1 MLEDY
6 LDHKFQWSQEGL
18 NCKSLASPLFKIWD
32 WRLSPPAERRGE
44 LILRFHL
51 ERKYFVMV
59 YMVYITYHKY
69 YTTNIFIWQSGLI
82 TCFRTDCFHSNY
94 HTLKWKVF
102 FFCDRAWKHPVY
114 VISQTKCITN
124 IFNFQMLNQNV
135 FFVSWSGLK
144 MFCSVYYQS
153 QVHSK
158 YFCMAVRLEN
168 IISWRLLVTIFTWCT
183 SSINLSENI
192 CCFMAWVENI

>member
-18 NCKSLASPLFKIWD
+18 NCKSLACHLFKIWD
-32 WRLSPPAERRGE
+32 SRLSPPAERRGE
-44 LILRFHL
+44 LILWFHL
-51 ERKYFVMV
+51 ERKYFMV
-59 YMVYITYHKY
+59 YIVYITYHKY
-69 YTTNIFIWQSGLI
+69 YTTNIFIWQSSLI
-82 TCFRTDCFHSNY
+82 TCFCTDCFHSNY
-94 HTLKWKVF
+94 HTLKRKVF
-102 FFCDRAWKHPVY
+102 FILWPLY
-114 VISQTKCITN
+114 VISQTKCMTN
-124 IFNFQMLNQNV
+124 IFDFQMLNQNI
-135 FFVSWSGLK
+135 FFVLWSGLK

-183 SSINLSENI
+183 SSINLRENI
-192 CCFMAWVENI
+192 LCFMAWVENI